1 MARVLLHSLTFSP
14 DAVSTGYLMTD
25 LARQLQRMGNDVT
38 VLTSTPHYNLEPQ
51 ALARQLLRRRL
62 LGLLY
67 RSELEGIQVWHI
79 KIPMKG
85 ERVFT
90 RVIDYIYF
98 HLMALILGMAAIG
111 PYDIVIT
118 PSPPLTIGLV
128 GWLLG
133 LRRGV
138 PFIYNVQEL
147 YPDFAVNQGLIT
159 NSLIIR
165 VLRWLE
171 LFVYRHS
178 AKVVTISD
186 WFSRIIRE
194 RGVSDSLIRMI
205 PNSVDTN
212 LFRPFP
218 RDNEF
223 ARQNGLANDFVVLY
237 GGNIGL
243 SQDWES
249 FLEAARE
256 LAHLPIQFVV
266 VGGGAR
272 NAWLEQEVADRKLAN
287 VRLLGYQPRTLMPLI
302 NASSDLCTIPMK
314 ATTTTDTFP
323 SKIYTIMACAKPVLV
338 QADEDSELNWLVRT
352 VGFGRVAPP
361 DDSRAYTD
369 AVRCA
374 FEERTRLAEEGRRG
388 HAYVLKE
395 YSIEGVGRKYD
406 ALIRELTGRQQPG
419 A

>member
-25 LARQLQRMGNDVT
+25 LARQLQRMGNEVT
-38 VLTSTPHYNLEPQ
+38 VLTTTPHYNLEAQ
-51 ALARQLLRRRL
+51 ALARQPLRRQW
-62 LGLLY
+62 LGLVF
-67 RSELEGIQVWHI
+67 RSELDGVQVWHI

-85 ERVFT
+85 QRVFT

-98 HLMALILGMAAIG
+98 HLMALVLGLTAIG
-111 PYDIVIT
+111 SYEIVIT

-138 PFIYNVQEL
+138 PFVYNVQEL
-147 YPDFAVNQGLIT
+147 YPDFAINQGIVT
-159 NSLIIR
+159 NPWFIKM
-165 VLRWLE
+165 LRWLE
-171 LFVYRHS
+171 RFVYDRS
-178 AKVVTISD
+178 AEVVTISE
-186 WFSRIIRE
+186 WFSRIIVA
-194 RGVSDSLIRMI
+194 RGVPESRVRMI
-205 PNSVDTN
+205 PNSVDTS
-212 LFRPFP
+212 LFRPYP

-223 ARQNGLANDFVVLY
+223 ARQHDLVNGFVVLY

-249 FLEAARE
+249 FMRAAEE
-256 LAHLPIQFVV
+256 LAHLPIRFVV

-272 NAWLEQEVADRKLAN
+272 GEWLERECAGRKLAN
-287 VRLLGYQPRTLMPLI
+287 IRLLGYQSRTLMPLV

-352 VGFGRVAPP
+352 VGFGRVASP
-361 DDSRAYTD
+361 DDSRGYTD

-374 FEERTRLAEEGRRG
+374 FEERARLPEEGLRG
-388 HAYVLKE
+388 HAYVLRE
-395 YSIEGVGRKYD
+395 YSTEAVGRKYD
-406 ALIRELTGRQQPG
+406 VLIQELTGRQWPRE
-419 A
+419 